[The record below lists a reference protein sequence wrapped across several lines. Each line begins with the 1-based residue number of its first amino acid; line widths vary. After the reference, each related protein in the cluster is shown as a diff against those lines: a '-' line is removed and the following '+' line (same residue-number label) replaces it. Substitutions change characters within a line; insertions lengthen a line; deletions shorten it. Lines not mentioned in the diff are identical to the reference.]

1 MIYINTIRKILKQ
14 VDSNFNINIAST
26 EYISNCIVYKFYIVV
41 SYIMKTKYKDE
52 KITRDKL
59 FNILQVLIDG
69 ELYKHAYDSMVKY
82 ETRKKNGEDVNSLC
96 VCHDTNIRTI
106 KKYFKEINIDQ
117 DILMLLLPC
126 VEYLLAEVLELARNN
141 SRDNKK
147 TTINPYHIFLATS
160 YDKELDELLIR
171 MHCSEQ
177 LIKQYQ
183 LSLDMLKYLGKEP
196 N

>member
-126 VEYLLAEVLELARNN
+126 VEYLLAEILELAGNDC
-141 SRDNKK
+141 RDKGK
-147 TTINPYHIFLATS
+147 CTIDTYHIIIAIFG
-160 YDKELDELLIR
+160 DEELDQLIIR
-171 MHCSEQ
+171 MNHTDR
-177 LIKQYQ
+177 LIQQYQ